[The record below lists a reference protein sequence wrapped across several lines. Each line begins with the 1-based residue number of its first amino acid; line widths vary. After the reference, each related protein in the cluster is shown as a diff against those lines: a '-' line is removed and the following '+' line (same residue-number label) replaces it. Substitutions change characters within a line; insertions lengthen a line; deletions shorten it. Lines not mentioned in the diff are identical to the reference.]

1 MPTKTKLYIGA
12 VITVGA
18 AMLLACLAYDPSL
31 PDLGRFLECLA
42 LGALAATFKI
52 KLPGMQS
59 SISLNFVLFIIA
71 IAGLSLTEALIIAA
85 VTAVVQTLWRF
96 RTRPTVT
103 QALFNMSALIASVF
117 TADVLT
123 AQLRKGQGQVP
134 GLVLAGIIFFF
145 VNTWLVS
152 IVLALLKKTPALEVW
167 RTCHAWAFVYYVA
180 GAVLAILVSQYAQI
194 CGWDKALA
202 MLPGLYLMYAYYDA
216 HVNRLVTAKAS

>member
-1 MPTKTKLYIGA
+1 MPTKAKFYIG
-12 VITVGA
+12 TVVTLGA
-18 AMLLACLAYDPSL
+18 IVLLACLVSDPSL
-31 PDLGRFLECLA
+31 PDLRRFLECLA

-71 IAGLSLTEALIIAA
+71 IAGLSVGEAVIIAA
-85 VTAVVQTLWRF
+85 VTAVVQTLWRR
-96 RTRPTVT
+96 RTRATVS
-103 QALFNMSALIASVF
+103 QALFNVGALITSVF

-123 AQLRKGQGQVP
+123 AQLRKGDGQVP
-134 GLVLAGIIFFF
+134 GLVLAGVIFFF

-152 IVLALLKKTPALEVW
+152 IVLALLKEKPALEVW
-167 RTCHAWAFVYYVA
+167 RRCHAWAFAYYVA
-180 GAVLAILVSQYAQI
+180 GAVLAIVVSQYAQI

-216 HVNRLVTAKAS
+216 HLNGLESAKAS